1 MIRQNQESNSDIMEL
16 QEEQHLSNTE
26 LNRSINTLPNNSR
39 ESRYMYTY
47 NIFLMRYLIIYISN
61 T

>member
-26 LNRSINTLPNNSR
+26 LNTSINTLPNNSR
-39 ESRYMYTY
+39 ESRYMYIY